1 MMLRPALN
9 LMLVLLLSCTALLA
23 NEDLEKGIKAFDA
36 DDFVTARNYWQ
47 PLALNDH
54 AEAQLFMAV
63 LYRYGLGVER
73 DQARAAYWYEQAASN
88 GDVDAQSEIGFFYET
103 GLGVKQDVWEAQSWY
118 QMVLDRDIC
127 LSDTLSTGRLDV
139 KESLK

>member
-1 MMLRPALN
+1 MFRLAIN
-9 LMLVLLLSCTALLA
+9 LILILTLSCTTLLA

-36 DDFVTARNYWQ
+36 EDFVTARNYWQ
-47 PLALNDH
+47 PLALDDH

-103 GLGVKQDVWEAQSWY
+103 GLGVKQDIWEAQSWY
-118 QMVLDRDIC
+118 QMVLDRDVC